1 MSNQQDK
8 TCKDCYHWK
17 EITAVTGS
25 CTVRPP
31 TIGAKGKVFFEG
43 IDKTFEKGNAVWPI
57 THETDGCGEFCH
69 KNAKRNYQSI
79 NNAIIDI
86 SEVIN
91 GLLKKALDDKKSKR

>member
-8 TCKDCYHWK
+8 TCKDCSHWK
-17 EITAVTGS
+17 EITVITGY

-31 TIGAKGKVFFEG
+31 TIGAKGTKFLDGV
-43 IDKTFEKGNAVWPI
+43 DKTFEKGNAVWPI
-57 THETDGCGEFCH
+57 THETDGCGEFFQ

-79 NNAIIDI
+79 NNAIINI
-86 SEVIN
+86 SEVLN

>member
-17 EITAVTGS
+17 EINVITGS

-31 TIGAKGKVFFEG
+31 TIGAKGKVFLEG
-43 IDKTFEKGNAVWPI
+43 VDKTFEKGNAVWPI
-57 THETDGCGEFCH
+57 THETHGCGEFYH

-79 NNAIIDI
+79 NNAIINI
-86 SEVIN
+86 SEVLN
-91 GLLKKALDDKKSKR
+91 ELLKKALDDKKSKR

>member
-17 EITAVTGS
+17 EITDVTGS

-31 TIGAKGKVFFEG
+31 TIGAKGKVFLEG

-79 NNAIIDI
+79 NNAISDI
-86 SEVIN
+86 SEMIN